1 MLTTQRLTLLALV
14 SATGPL
20 TATNIAT
27 IRSSQ
32 DGAPAPL
39 PRSVCKTLDSLRELG
54 LAVFVERSKV
64 RYWVPTEKGRT
75 VAARLGSEVA
85 A

>member
-1 MLTTQRLTLLALV
+1 M
-14 SATGPL
+14 
-20 TATNIAT
+20 
-27 IRSSQ
+27 
-32 DGAPAPL
+32 